1 MGERAMEHRNR
12 ALKVVCT
19 LSNSFT
25 LCYCSFLRYYNITYS
40 YNESSICIHTIITTY
55 PITDTHKGAGTTVS
69 VNR

>member
-1 MGERAMEHRNR
+1 MEHMNG

-40 YNESSICIHTIITTY
+40 DNESSIYVYIQ
-55 PITDTHKGAGTTVS
+55 
-69 VNR
+69 